1 MRAEQ
6 ANPAVFS
13 RIGSGETQLI
23 YGLDKDSWLKTI
35 TAGQILKGRVLRV
48 YSEKKYGVD
57 FAGQERVVDS
67 VVPLS
72 KGDVL
77 TGKVIGVS
85 EHTVSMKIVSTQS
98 SDASKANQIDVVKP
112 AENKTAIEIEAER
125 FKVDLDNAQQS
136 AILSAA
142 GRTASTLEAIRVG
155 LYLVKLGLPVTV
167 ELVRAMTSRVLENKA
182 SYYAAAQKQV
192 PELTSDIAATESQ
205 QSRIAETFEHLKNF
219 FLDDFANAEI
229 LFADTESVDSTTDT
243 PNKIDNKL
251 NSSDLNK
258 TQSGLD
264 SNNKEANQTLLRILN
279 ASNGSHA
286 KHRFQTLPI
295 IIDGKLIEFDVA
307 FFDQAPSEKRDTVLK
322 SRCLKFALNTDLGL
336 LNIEARIVNDRLSI
350 NFNSK
355 NDFLISKIE
364 EYESSLNANLIDA
377 GWQVESM
384 QYQVADGEGTAAYEV
399 VKHILQQDSLDM
411 KI

>member
-6 ANPAVFS
+6 VNPAVFS
-13 RIGSGETQLI
+13 RRGSGETQLI

-142 GRTASTLEAIRVG
+142 GRTANTLEAIRVG
-155 LYLVKLGLPVTV
+155 LYLVKLGLPITV

-192 PELTSDIAATESQ
+192 PELTSDITAVESQ
-205 QSRIAETFEHLKNF
+205 QARMVETIANLKNF
-219 FLDDFANAEI
+219 FLNDSATTET
-229 LFADTESVDSTTDT
+229 LFADAENADSTIDI
-243 PNKIDNKL
+243 PNKIEN
-251 NSSDLNK
+251 NFS
-258 TQSGLD
+258 QSGL
-264 SNNKEANQTLLRILN
+264 NNAQSDLEDNQKANQMLFRILN

-384 QYQVADGEGTAAYEV
+384 QYQVGDGEGTAAYEV